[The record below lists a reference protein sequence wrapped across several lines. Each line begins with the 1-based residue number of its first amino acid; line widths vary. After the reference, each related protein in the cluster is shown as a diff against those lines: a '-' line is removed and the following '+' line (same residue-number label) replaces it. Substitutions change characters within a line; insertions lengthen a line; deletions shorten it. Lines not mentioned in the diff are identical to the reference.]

1 MSALYTPR
9 ERTARILAR
18 FAGKNPRMSVE
29 RARYFT
35 QYFRSHDHMPMT
47 LRWAG
52 AMCHVM
58 ANIEVD
64 IQPDELIVGRVGPRG
79 RYGLF
84 YPELEG
90 AYFAT
95 VEKNR
100 MQSADLPHEISEED
114 RRVIMEELLPYW
126 YGRTFRESLAN
137 AVPND
142 VRELL
147 YRDGD
152 MYVPSF
158 IIHET
163 ATVRHSLQWVMDF
176 EKVLQRGFR
185 GIYDEAARRL
195 DSLDINDPENNWDK
209 APFYKA
215 VMKLCLGIR
224 DFAGRYA
231 DLAQKMAEKCQEEER
246 KKELLTIASN
256 CARVPWLPA
265 RTFHEALQSLWFVQL
280 VSHIEEL
287 HGGIMS
293 IGRMDQYLLPFYEQD
308 CARGLV
314 DEERALELLDCL
326 WLNMAQYVRV
336 QPTAAGIQIYEGHA
350 HWEHTTIGGQLE
362 DGSDATNA
370 MSWLLL
376 RSRREFPLDYP
387 DLSLRVHKG
396 TPQDF
401 LLAVC
406 EAIREGRGPKLMNDE
421 EIIDLFLRKGANL
434 TEARDYAGS
443 GSSEVRLPNRTTYLT
458 GTTWFNLAAVLEMTL
473 YNGHCSMEGKR
484 PLGLAT
490 GDPASFATY
499 EELEQAFFAQLAN
512 ILKHVLIQQYIADT
526 LRPSHIA
533 APLVSCLHDL
543 CMDEGRDICEGRIKN
558 ALILGGQIGPTGFAT
573 VVDSLA
579 AIRLLVYER
588 KILAMPRLIS
598 ALKSNFE
605 GHALERQYC
614 LTAPKFGNGDPH
626 VDDIAKRLE
635 AFMVDFCARHVNYY
649 GGLPEIFF
657 VPVTTHRAMGSV
669 TGATPDGRRAGDAL
683 SSGISPGSGN
693 ARKGPTAI
701 LQSVA
706 FCKAEHG
713 LARAA
718 RMLEITLPPLA
729 TAGEDGL
736 VNMAAFIRTWSRQ
749 KHWQLVIHMDNRLN
763 ILAARNDRRKYYAQV
778 MPFAG
783 FTPLPT
789 PWRKQTQDL
798 LLESPNTGD
807 RLEERPSPV
816 EAPQPVS
823 KATQKKALSASGMDQ
838 EAGEGSTNRQALEDS
853 AGKASPVTEAAAKK
867 AGATDTDGKS
877 SVAPVQHARRSRLPR
892 GRGTRAGTRP
902 RRV

>member
-1 MSALYTPR
+1 MSSLYSPR

-58 ANIEVD
+58 ANIDVD

-100 MQSADLPHEISEED
+100 TQSMDLPHELSEED
-114 RRVIMEELLPYW
+114 RRVITEELLPYW

-137 AVPND
+137 AVPEY

-185 GIYDEAARRL
+185 GIHDEAARRL
-195 DSLDINDPENNWDK
+195 TSLDINDPENNWDK

-215 VMKLCLGIR
+215 VMQLCEGIR

-231 DLAQKMAEKCQEEER
+231 GLARDTAEKCQDEER
-246 KKELLTIASN
+246 KRELLTIAAN
-256 CARVPWLPA
+256 CARVPWHPA
-265 RTFHEALQSLWFVQL
+265 RTLHEALQSLWFVQL
-280 VSHIEEL
+280 VSHIEGL

-293 IGRMDQYLLPFYEQD
+293 LGRMDQYLLPFYEQD
-308 CARGLV
+308 CADGRI
-314 DEERALELLDCL
+314 DENRALELLDCL

-336 QPTAAGIQIYEGHA
+336 QPTAAGIQIYEDHA
-350 HWEHTTIGGQLE
+350 HWEHTTIGGQLK
-362 DGSDATNA
+362 DGNDATNA

-387 DLSLRVHKG
+387 DLNMRVHKG

-401 LLAVC
+401 LLAAC
-406 EAIREGRGPKLMNDE
+406 EAIREGRGPKLINDE
-421 EIIDLFLRKGANL
+421 EIIGLFLRKGANL
-434 TEARDYAGS
+434 DEARDYAGS

-484 PLGLAT
+484 SLGLAT

-499 EELEQAFFAQLAN
+499 EELEGAFFAQLAN
-512 ILKHVLIQQYIADT
+512 ILKQVLIQQYIADT

-533 APLVSCLHDL
+533 APLVSCLHEL
-543 CMDEGRDICEGRIKN
+543 CMEQGRDISEGRIKN

-579 AIRLLVYER
+579 AIRFLVYEK
-588 KILAMPRLIS
+588 KILTMERLVK
-598 ALKSNFE
+598 ALKCNFE
-605 GHALERQYC
+605 GYALERQYC
-614 LTAPKFGNGDPH
+614 LAAPKFGNDDER
-626 VDDIAKRLE
+626 VDDIARRLE
-635 AFMVDFCARHVNYY
+635 ACMVDFCSKHVNFY
-649 GGLPEIFF
+649 GGIPEIFF

-683 SSGISPGSGN
+683 SYGISPGSGN

-706 FCKAEHG
+706 FCKAEQG

-718 RMLEITLPPLA
+718 RMLEITLPPLV

-736 VNMAAFIRTWSRQ
+736 VKMAAFIRTWSRQ
-749 KHWQLVIHMDNRLN
+749 KHWQLVIRIDNRLN
-763 ILAARNDRRKYYAQV
+763 ILAARNDRRKFYAQV

-783 FTPLPT
+783 FTPLPM
-789 PWRKQTQDL
+789 PWHKQTQDL
-798 LLESPNTGD
+798 LLQSSQDIKKSEQINTI
-807 RLEERPSPV
+807 E
-816 EAPQPVS
+816 
-823 KATQKKALSASGMDQ
+823 
-838 EAGEGSTNRQALEDS
+838 EDS
-853 AGKASPVTEAAAKK
+853 NLKNNCLKTTHKKKNSYWYLQSRNFNKVEKDTQYIMPMSQKRFKIYRISGKKM
-867 AGATDTDGKS
+867 
-877 SVAPVQHARRSRLPR
+877 
-892 GRGTRAGTRP
+892 RAITIRNIKNINSNK
-902 RRV
+902 